1 MWMYGY
7 ICDMDADTGPHEY
20 MYYHST
26 RVGHTHISY
35 STVVCTLTARYA
47 RKPYISRTLVIPS
60 M

>member
-26 RVGHTHISY
+26 GHTHISY